1 MARRMVTAL
10 SLFTAGLVLGC
21 GGGATPPAEAPE
33 DAPPPPT
40 QAKPASPPETAETDA
55 EATEASKSD
64 EGEAEKSEEGEDTNA
79 FQLDRPPREIVTAE
93 DTSFELNYTAS
104 EVGERDEKRCEEES
118 GGDPKTN
125 ADCKREARKKV
136 PTWVQRFVEKRK
148 VWYWVTYERR
158 GKQLITLHKIPF
170 EFGEDTANTV
180 TIKPTGKDKGLA
192 PFSPVPRKVVI
203 TIPNSYS
210 IQMDDPK
217 FGKLRYSAK
226 IGLTPSKKK

>member
-1 MARRMVTAL
+1 MARRKVSAL
-10 SLFTAGLVLGC
+10 PLFIAGMVLGC
-21 GGGATPPAEAPE
+21 GGGAAPPAEAPDE
-33 DAPPPPT
+33 AQPPAAE
-40 QAKPASPPETAETDA
+40 AKPAPPPETAKAADDA
-55 EATEASKSD
+55 GDASKSD
-64 EGEAEKSEEGEDTNA
+64 DAKAEKSDQEESTNA

-104 EVGERDEKRCEEES
+104 EVGERDERRCQEES
-118 GGDPKTN
+118 GGDPKAN

-136 PTWVQRFVEKRK
+136 PTLIQRFVEKNK
-148 VWYWVTYERR
+148 VWYWLTYERR
-158 GKQLITLHKIPF
+158 GKQLITLHKMTF

-180 TIKPTGKDKGLA
+180 TIKPIGKDQGLA
-192 PFSPVPRKVVI
+192 PLSPVPRKVVI

-210 IQMDDPK
+210 IEMDDPK